1 MGVCCDVQLCESPQL
16 SCVVMIIA
24 ATSHVRLLQIAP
36 VYYNMGNF
44 PECEAKR
51 QLVKLKAKLEAR
63 MQ

>member
-1 MGVCCDVQLCESPQL
+1 MVLNL
-16 SCVVMIIA
+16 FLLL
-24 ATSHVRLLQIAP
+24 RLLQIAP
-36 VYYNMGNF
+36 VYYNMVNF